1 MAPSLS
7 LLTLPTAMALLRS
20 SQEQPNKE
28 QPNFHALPR
37 NHLYHAFDGLI
48 VDASPRGPLHDGDD
62 ANERALWLLDAFEAV
77 GKPVVLAVD
86 GVCDEAI
93 DQQTLTKVGV
103 LDPYEPFVSLRE
115 RLWPATRAERRR
127 AAKVRAPAVVGP
139 MVAAALGRAVVDDG
153 GRDADASYVSEP
165 LRAHLHRVFA
175 RVGRRCCGLAAGAGD
190 HAALLDVLRARP
202 VAFREAARGE
212 QGVEASCLI
221 ATGGDLVWDATGGA
235 TDGFVSLSEF
245 EQLRGE
251 DAVDAFLEAEL
262 ATLVRQGVPLLA
274 FDGEHRQLE
283 RRGVAHFAEVYRALG
298 GDAEEVGFLGDDA
311 LLLRCAVDELVR
323 RGARAERILV
333 LSARDRPCRAAE
345 SYGMATAFL
354 GGEGDV
360 PTPDEAWDPG
370 L

>member
-1 MAPSLS
+1 MPRQSL
-7 LLTLPTAMALLRS
+7 TALLPLAS
-20 SQEQPNKE
+20 AILHTQTPPQS
-28 QPNFHALPR
+28 FHALPR
-37 NHLYHAFDGLI
+37 DHLYRAFDGLI
-48 VDASPRGPLHDGDD
+48 VDASPRGPLHDGD
-62 ANERALWLLDAFEAV
+62 ASNEKAMWLLDAFEAS
-77 GKPVVLAVD
+77 GKPVALAVD

-93 DQQTLTKVGV
+93 EHQTLTRIGV
-103 LDPYEPFVSLRE
+103 CDPYEPFVSLRE
-115 RLWPATRAERRR
+115 RLWPRTREERRR
-127 AAKVRAPAVVGP
+127 AARARAPAVVGP
-139 MVAAALGRAVVDDG
+139 MAAAALGRAVVDDYM
-153 GRDADASYVSEP
+153 RNDASYVSDA
-165 LRAHLHRVFA
+165 LREHLHRVFA

-202 VAFREAARGE
+202 VAFREAARDE

-221 ATGGDLVWDATGGA
+221 ATGGDLVWDTQGGN
-235 TDGFVSLSEF
+235 DGFVSLSEF

-251 DAVDAFLEAEL
+251 DAVDAFLETEL
-262 ATLVRQGVPLLA
+262 SALVRQGVPLLA

-283 RRGVAHFAEVYRALG
+283 RRGVAHTAAVYRALG

-333 LSARDRPCRAAE
+333 LSAKDRPCRAAE

-354 GGEGDV
+354 GGGEGDYV
-360 PTPDEAWDPG
+360 GLDEAWDPA